1 MPPGGS
7 IDFVIHN
14 MGFKLELMHVYY
26 PCPDI
31 GGGNWGDDLN
41 KCWDLILT
49 NEITVTH
56 TGVLPIFFS
65 GKKLSYF

>member
-31 GGGNWGDDLN
+31 GGRNWGDDLN
-41 KCWDLILT
+41 K
-49 NEITVTH
+49 
-56 TGVLPIFFS
+56 
-65 GKKLSYF
+65 